1 MDRQSF
7 NIPQFNSII
16 ENALKGYEQEKQ
28 KLENEHKILIDKI
41 DLLNW
46 AKDCVATIQHNL
58 SDAYKQI
65 NSQEEEIEYLK
76 HQLQEEREQHKKDEL
91 MVAQATDI
99 SKQNQNLLI
108 QLSTTREQIEII
120 TKELQEEIEQN
131 DILKMQIHE
140 TKKLSEGLVQKT
152 SDEIVIKVLR
162 TYVNK
167 SKRKSPA
174 KRAFVKEAVTE
185 IVLQNNITLPEDLI
199 ADIDSLDDEQSE
211 PRGMIVKGDYYD
223 IHNNGEVNHK

>member
-1 MDRQSF
+1 MDSQSF
-7 NIPQFNSII
+7 NIPQFNSMI

-46 AKDCVATIQHNL
+46 AKNCVATIQHNL

-65 NSQEEEIEYLK
+65 NSQEEEIENLN
-76 HQLQEEREQHKKDEL
+76 HQLQEEREKQKKDEL
-91 MVAQATDI
+91 IVAQATDI
-99 SKQNQNLLI
+99 SKQNQILLSK
-108 QLSTTREQIEII
+108 LSVFTKKLDRTV
-120 TKELQEEIEQN
+120 KELQEEKEQN

-140 TKKLSEGLVQKT
+140 TKKLSEGLAQKT
-152 SDEIVIKVLR
+152 SDENLIKALR
-162 TYVNK
+162 RYVNS

-199 ADIDSLDDEQSE
+199 ADIDSLDDEQSDQKSLT
-211 PRGMIVKGDYYD
+211 VKGDYYD
-223 IHNNGEVNHK
+223 IHNNGEVNQK

>member
-7 NIPQFNSII
+7 NIPQFNSLI

-28 KLENEHKILIDKI
+28 KLENEHKKLIDKME
-41 DLLNW
+41 LLDW

-65 NSQEEEIEYLK
+65 NSQEKEIENLN
-76 HQLQEEREQHKKDEL
+76 HQLQEERSLHKIDEL
-91 MVAQATDI
+91 MVAQAKKI
-99 SKQNQNLLI
+99 SEQNKNLSY

-120 TKELQEEIEQN
+120 SKELQEEKKQN

-140 TKKLSEGLVQKT
+140 TKILSEGLAQKT
-152 SDEIVIKVLR
+152 SDENLIKALR

-167 SKRKSPA
+167 SKRKTLT
-174 KRAFVKEAVTE
+174 KRTFVKEVVTE
-185 IVLQNNITLPEDLI
+185 IAVQNNITLPEDLI